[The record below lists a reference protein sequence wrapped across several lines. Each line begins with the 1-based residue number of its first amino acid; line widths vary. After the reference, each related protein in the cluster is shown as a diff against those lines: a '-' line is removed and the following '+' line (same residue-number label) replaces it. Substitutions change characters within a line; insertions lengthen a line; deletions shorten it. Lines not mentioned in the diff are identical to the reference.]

1 MSGILHSVRRLMADR
16 IARNAILDALNPMTP
31 DERINTYILINE
43 RNGDNGENEEY
54 NPLFRKRFNEIFHER
69 YNEEALRAREI
80 MVSRM
85 VVPGTVHI
93 AGFNASNADING
105 MDGGKTRHNRRR
117 RRNRRR
123 SLKRKCSK
131 RR

>member
-1 MSGILHSVRRLMADR
+1 MSGILHSVRRLMAR
-16 IARNAILDALNPMTP
+16 HAILDALNPMTP

-80 MVSRM
+80 MASRM

-93 AGFNASNADING
+93 AGFSALNTDINRL
-105 MDGGKTRHNRRR
+105 DGGKTRRNRRR
-117 RRNRRR
+117 RRNRR